1 MAARPP
7 KAAPKAASKAKVVL
21 TVEDSPNLRRLVAY
35 NLKRA
40 HFKVYEAENGREAVK
55 VLQKVVPDLILLD
68 QRMPEM
74 DGFTLLEL
82 LRQYPKAAA
91 IPVIMLTALSQSQNV
106 DRALALGVVDY
117 LVKPLDP
124 TLLIARVRAALAGE
138 ISNQP
143 RKADG
148 NRRVFARA
156 SIHGVGLGPRP
167 GGTGVDIGE
176 GGIAWR
182 IEAPVPPA
190 PGDVVVLEAPALFK
204 ILRLGP
210 ASLRCRVIYAKEV
223 GRQQWYVGATFI
235 GLTQGARDA
244 IRRYV
249 FERMSRSALRRG

>member
-1 MAARPP
+1 MARPP
-7 KAAPKAASKAKVVL
+7 AKTTPKKKVVL

-40 HFKVYEAENGREAVK
+40 GFLVHEAENGRAAVK
-55 VLQKVVPDLILLD
+55 VLQKVIPDLILLD

-91 IPVIMLTALSQSQNV
+91 IPVIMLTALSQTQDV

-124 TLLIARVRAALAGE
+124 TLLISRVEAALAGE
-138 ISNQP
+138 LSTAP
-143 RKADG
+143 ALSDD
-148 NRRVFARA
+148 NRRTFARA
-156 SIHGVGLGPRP
+156 SIHGVTLGPRP
-167 GGTGVDIGE
+167 GGDGVDIGE
-176 GGIAWR
+176 GGLAWR
-182 IEAPVPPA
+182 LNEIQPPG
-190 PGDVVVLEAPALFK
+190 PGDVVIIEAPALFK
-204 ILRLGP
+204 LLGLGRV
-210 ASLRCRVIYAKEV
+210 SLRCRVVYVKEV
-223 GRQQWYVGATFI
+223 GRKQWYVGATFI

-249 FERMSRSALRRG
+249 FERMSRSALRRSR